1 MTDITIIKRNN
12 YIVEVNCSGHTGY
25 AGKGEDIVCAALSAI
40 VQTALLGLLSVVG
53 INVNYKVNEDKG
65 QLHFSLPSGLS
76 EANKQKAGIVLDTML
91 CGLSD
96 IKTEYSDFFNLEVKD
111 VY

>member
-1 MTDITIIKRNN
+1 MTDIIITKRNN
-12 YIVEVNCSGHTGY
+12 FITEVNCAGHTGY
-25 AGKGEDIVCAALSAI
+25 AHNGQDIVCAAISSI

-65 QLHFSLPSGLS
+65 QLYFSLPNDLS
-76 EANKQKAGIVLDTML
+76 EGNKMKAAIVLDTML

-96 IKTEYSDFFNLEVKD
+96 IKIEYSDFFNLEVKD